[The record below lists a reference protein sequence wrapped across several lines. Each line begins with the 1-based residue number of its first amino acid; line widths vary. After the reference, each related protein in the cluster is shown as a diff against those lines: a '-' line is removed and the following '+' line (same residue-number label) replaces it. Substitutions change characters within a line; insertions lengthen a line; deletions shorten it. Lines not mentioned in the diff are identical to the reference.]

1 MKEDRVLLT
10 AGGEWKEQ
18 NINRIKRGGYNEGE
32 KQRFKGRQEVATE
45 KPQRK
50 AKDEEGEEEQ
60 VGWTVSMIRGQPSW
74 LKQAEEEKGLIN

>member
-1 MKEDRVLLT
+1 MKENRTLLT
-10 AGGEWKEQ
+10 AGGRWKDQDRE
-18 NINRIKRGGYNEGE
+18 RLKRGGYDEGE

-60 VGWTVSMIRGQPSW
+60 VGWTVSMTRGQPSGS
-74 LKQAEEEKGLIN
+74 KQAEEEKGLIN